1 LLVDSGNNPLVS
13 KPSDLEELQKRSHTL
28 YRYKLADVA
37 NQWVDELPNVPL
49 KDRWDFLSALYKL
62 QEIAENSSKLF
73 CDTDDFEDN

>member
-1 LLVDSGNNPLVS
+1 
-13 KPSDLEELQKRSHTL
+13 
-28 YRYKLADVA
+28 VA

-49 KDRWDFLSALYKL
+49 KNRWDFLSALYKL